1 MKILIFVLEF
11 LLYFMRR
18 ARLSRILVNKGYF
31 YKPFSIFKR
40 KPLVSVSIMLL
51 YGLSAQFPL
60 CFIAFTEILFYSAKR
75 KIENDID
82 SLKLYLRPMSDEE
95 KDFYDNVQNTK
106 SHEEFKGLLESEL
119 FHNISSVDND
129 LDKKSLRKYKTRLLP
144 LAYTL
149 EEVEYIS
156 EKLNVS
162 YTLATDGCVN
172 MAFVGMDE
180 KNNFKSYVNG
190 ENKIFNII
198 NSEDA
203 KNSTFVIFTSCD
215 EKDVDCL
222 VENIRIMRKN
232 KRACSIE
239 MNINTYEASS
249 KDKKLERKL

>member
-60 CFIAFTEILFYSAKR
+60 CFIVFTEILFYSAKR

-82 SLKLYLRPMSDEE
+82 SLNPYLRPMSDEE

-172 MAFVGMDE
+172 MAVVGMDE

-239 MNINTYEASS
+239 MDINTYEASS

>member
-18 ARLSRILVNKGYF
+18 ARLTRILVNKGYF

-60 CFIAFTEILFYSAKR
+60 CFIVFTEILFYSAKR

-82 SLKLYLRPMSDEE
+82 SLKPYLRPMSDEE

-239 MNINTYEASS
+239 MNINTYEVLS

>member
-11 LLYFMRR
+11 LLYFMKR

-40 KPLVSVSIMLL
+40 KPLVSVLIMIL
-51 YGLSAQFPL
+51 YVLSAQYPL

-82 SLKLYLRPMSDEE
+82 SLKPYLRPMSDEE

-106 SHEEFKGLLESEL
+106 SHKEFKGLLESEL
-119 FHNISSVDND
+119 FQNIRSVDND

-156 EKLNVS
+156 ENLNVS

-203 KNSTFVIFTSCD
+203 KNFKFVIFTSCD

-232 KRACSIE
+232 KRTCSIE
-239 MNINTYEASS
+239 MDINTYEVSS

>member
-82 SLKLYLRPMSDEE
+82 SLKPYLRPMSDEE

-172 MAFVGMDE
+172 MAFVGMNE

-215 EKDVDCL
+215 EKNVDCL

>member
-82 SLKLYLRPMSDEE
+82 SLKPYLRPMSDEE

-144 LAYTL
+144 LAYT
-149 EEVEYIS
+149 
-156 EKLNVS
+156 
-162 YTLATDGCVN
+162 
-172 MAFVGMDE
+172 
-180 KNNFKSYVNG
+180 
-190 ENKIFNII
+190 
-198 NSEDA
+198 
-203 KNSTFVIFTSCD
+203 
-215 EKDVDCL
+215 
-222 VENIRIMRKN
+222 
-232 KRACSIE
+232 
-239 MNINTYEASS
+239 
-249 KDKKLERKL
+249 

>member
-60 CFIAFTEILFYSAKR
+60 YFIVFTEILFYSAKR

-82 SLKLYLRPMSDEE
+82 SLKPYLRPMSDEE

-106 SHEEFKGLLESEL
+106 SHEEFKGLLASEL

-215 EKDVDCL
+215 EKNVDCL

>member
-40 KPLVSVSIMLL
+40 KPLVSLSIMLL

-82 SLKLYLRPMSDEE
+82 SLKPYLRPMSDEE

-162 YTLATDGCVN
+162 YTLSTDGCVN
-172 MAFVGMDE
+172 MAFVGMNE

-215 EKDVDCL
+215 EKNVDCL

>member
-60 CFIAFTEILFYSAKR
+60 CFIVFTEILFYSAKR

-82 SLKLYLRPMSDEE
+82 SLKPYLRPMSDEE

-106 SHEEFKGLLESEL
+106 SHEEFKGLLASEL

-215 EKDVDCL
+215 EKNVDCL

>member
-82 SLKLYLRPMSDEE
+82 SLKPYLRPMSDEE

-129 LDKKSLRKYKTRLLP
+129 LDKKSLRKYKTRLLS

-172 MAFVGMDE
+172 MAFVGMNE

-215 EKDVDCL
+215 EKNVDCL

>member
-11 LLYFMRR
+11 ILYFMRR

-60 CFIAFTEILFYSAKR
+60 CFIIFTEILFYSAKR

-82 SLKLYLRPMSDEE
+82 SLKPYLRPMSDEE

-215 EKDVDCL
+215 EKNVDCL

>member
-60 CFIAFTEILFYSAKR
+60 CFIVFTEILFYSAKR

-82 SLKLYLRPMSDEE
+82 SLKPYLRPMSDEE

-106 SHEEFKGLLESEL
+106 SHEEFKGLLASEL

-156 EKLNVS
+156 EKLNAS
-162 YTLATDGCVN
+162 YTLATDGRVN

-215 EKDVDCL
+215 EKNVDCL

>member
-1 MKILIFVLEF
+1 MKNVKILFAIMLSTCFVLAGCSDNETTTNTQSEISNVNSSTSISNSDVSEISKQIDLDEF
-11 LLYFMRR
+11 EKKFNEAKNY
-18 ARLSRILVNKGYF
+18 NQKY
-31 YKPFSIFKR
+31 
-40 KPLVSVSIMLL
+40 SVL
-51 YGLSAQFPL
+51 
-60 CFIAFTEILFYSAKR
+60 
-75 KIENDID
+75 
-82 SLKLYLRPMSDEE
+82 

-162 YTLATDGCVN
+162 YTLETDGCVN

-239 MNINTYEASS
+239 MDINTYEVSS

>member
-60 CFIAFTEILFYSAKR
+60 CFIVFTEILFYSAKR

-82 SLKLYLRPMSDEE
+82 SLKPYLRPMSDEE
-95 KDFYDNVQNTK
+95 KDFYDNVQNTN

-162 YTLATDGCVN
+162 YTLSTDGCVN
-172 MAFVGMDE
+172 MAFVGMNE

-215 EKDVDCL
+215 EKNVDCL

>member
-60 CFIAFTEILFYSAKR
+60 CFIVFTEILFYSAKR

-82 SLKLYLRPMSDEE
+82 SLKPYLRPMSDEE

-129 LDKKSLRKYKTRLLP
+129 LDKKSLRKHKTRLLP

-215 EKDVDCL
+215 EKNVDCL

>member
-18 ARLSRILVNKGYF
+18 ARLTRILVNKGYF

-60 CFIAFTEILFYSAKR
+60 CFIVFTEILFYSAKR

-82 SLKLYLRPMSDEE
+82 SLKPYLRPMSDEE

-119 FHNISSVDND
+119 FQNIRSVDND

-215 EKDVDCL
+215 EKDVDCF

>member
-60 CFIAFTEILFYSAKR
+60 CFIIFTEILFYSAKR

-82 SLKLYLRPMSDEE
+82 SLKPYLRPMSDEE

-106 SHEEFKGLLESEL
+106 SHEEFKGLLASEL

-215 EKDVDCL
+215 EKNVDCL

>member
-1 MKILIFVLEF
+1 
-11 LLYFMRR
+11 MRR
-18 ARLSRILVNKGYF
+18 ARLTRILVNKGYF

-60 CFIAFTEILFYSAKR
+60 CFIVFTEILFYSAKR

-82 SLKLYLRPMSDEE
+82 SLKPYLRPMSDEE

-172 MAFVGMDE
+172 MAFVGMNE

-239 MNINTYEASS
+239 MNINTYETSS

>member
-11 LLYFMRR
+11 LLYFMKR

-60 CFIAFTEILFYSAKR
+60 CFIVFTEILFYSAKR

-82 SLKLYLRPMSDEE
+82 SLKPYLRPMSDEE

-215 EKDVDCL
+215 EKNVDCL

>member
-31 YKPFSIFKR
+31 YKPFSIFER

-82 SLKLYLRPMSDEE
+82 SLKPYLRPMSDEE

-172 MAFVGMDE
+172 MAFVGMNE

-215 EKDVDCL
+215 EKNVDCL

>member
-60 CFIAFTEILFYSAKR
+60 CFIVFTEILFYSAKR

-82 SLKLYLRPMSDEE
+82 SLKPYLRPMSDEE

-172 MAFVGMDE
+172 MAFVGMNE

-215 EKDVDCL
+215 EKNVDCL

>member
-18 ARLSRILVNKGYF
+18 ARLTRILVNKGYF

-60 CFIAFTEILFYSAKR
+60 CFIVFTEILFYSAKR

-82 SLKLYLRPMSDEE
+82 SLKPYLRPMSDEE

-172 MAFVGMDE
+172 MAFVGMNE

-239 MNINTYEASS
+239 MNINTYETSS

>member
-11 LLYFMRR
+11 LLYFMKR

-40 KPLVSVSIMLL
+40 KPLVSVLIMIL
-51 YGLSAQFPL
+51 YVLSAQYPL
-60 CFIAFTEILFYSAKR
+60 CFIVFTEILFYSAKR

-82 SLKLYLRPMSDEE
+82 SLEPYLRPMSDEE

-106 SHEEFKGLLESEL
+106 SHKEFKGLLESEL

-172 MAFVGMDE
+172 MAFVGMNE

-215 EKDVDCL
+215 EKNVDCL

-239 MNINTYEASS
+239 MNINTYETSS

>member
-18 ARLSRILVNKGYF
+18 ARLTRILVNKGYF

-60 CFIAFTEILFYSAKR
+60 CFIVFTEILFYSAKR

-82 SLKLYLRPMSDEE
+82 SLKPYLRPMSDEE

-129 LDKKSLRKYKTRLLP
+129 LDKNRLLP

-239 MNINTYEASS
+239 MDINTYEVSS

>member
-18 ARLSRILVNKGYF
+18 ARLTRILVNKGYF

-60 CFIAFTEILFYSAKR
+60 CFIVFTEILFYSAKR

-82 SLKLYLRPMSDEE
+82 SLKPYLRPMSDEE

-215 EKDVDCL
+215 EKNVDCL

>member
-60 CFIAFTEILFYSAKR
+60 CFIVFTEILFYSAKR

-82 SLKLYLRPMSDEE
+82 SLKPYLRPMSDEE

-144 LAYTL
+144 LVYTL

-156 EKLNVS
+156 EKLNAS

-239 MNINTYEASS
+239 MNINTYETSS

>member
-18 ARLSRILVNKGYF
+18 ARLTRILVNKGYF

-60 CFIAFTEILFYSAKR
+60 CFIVFTEILFYSAKR

-82 SLKLYLRPMSDEE
+82 SLKPYLRPMSDEE

-156 EKLNVS
+156 EKLNAS

-222 VENIRIMRKN
+222 VENIRILRKN

-239 MNINTYEASS
+239 MDINTYEASS

>member
-1 MKILIFVLEF
+1 MKIIIFVLEF

-40 KPLVSVSIMLL
+40 KPLVSLSIMLL

-82 SLKLYLRPMSDEE
+82 SLKPYLRPMSDEE

-162 YTLATDGCVN
+162 YTLSTDGCVN
-172 MAFVGMDE
+172 MAFVGMNE

-215 EKDVDCL
+215 EKNVDCL

>member
-60 CFIAFTEILFYSAKR
+60 CFIVFTEILFYSAKR

-82 SLKLYLRPMSDEE
+82 SLKPYLRPMSDEE

-215 EKDVDCL
+215 EKNVDCL

>member
-82 SLKLYLRPMSDEE
+82 SLKPYLRPMSDEE

-106 SHEEFKGLLESEL
+106 SHEEFKGLLASEL

-215 EKDVDCL
+215 EKNVDCL

>member
-18 ARLSRILVNKGYF
+18 ARLTRILVNKGYF

-60 CFIAFTEILFYSAKR
+60 CFIVFTEILFYSAKR

-82 SLKLYLRPMSDEE
+82 SLKPYLRPMSDEE

-106 SHEEFKGLLESEL
+106 SHEEFKGLLASEL

-215 EKDVDCL
+215 EKNVDCL